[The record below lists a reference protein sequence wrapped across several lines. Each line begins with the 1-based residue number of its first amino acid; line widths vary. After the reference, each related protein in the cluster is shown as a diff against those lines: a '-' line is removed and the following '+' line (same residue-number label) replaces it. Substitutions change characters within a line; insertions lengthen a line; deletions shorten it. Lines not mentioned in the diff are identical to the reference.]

1 MGFLA
6 LLPDGSTIAPAVDVL
21 QGLLSPGAANT
32 RYRQVTGSC
41 PHCQQL
47 RDSQAGTDNARI
59 QQALSI
65 ADLSIHYVSASI
77 QRGVMTRIMHF
88 AHRRGFLQG
97 PDACLLCRNADLAHH
112 AAAVQVIGRW
122 AQKQWPAATVNAEM
136 RITVPGTPPSQF
148 QPDITIATDD
158 GTPIACIE
166 YQRSHERFDDFVRR
180 DALRRTQFDTVIWFL
195 CAGTYGRSAQHRDY
209 LHTLNRT
216 FYRCWVERETGQLQ
230 YEEGRPPSNTP
241 RAAKEPT
248 LDGCSESSLIRVL
261 EAPPT
266 TAPAAPR
273 IDPQLEMVNA
283 GAIPARVRPMASVA
297 HPAAAP
303 EPPSEYELGAKVDC
317 RQAPHV
323 PCVGGLHPP
332 ARSDHSS
339 IGWTI
344 TDLVHTSKGWRY
356 RIERGGDFR
365 IVSPEVICRSI
376 SDGEVIDGI

>member
-1 MGFLA
+1 MGFQA

-21 QGLLSPGAANT
+21 QGLLSPGDANT
-32 RYRQVTGSC
+32 RYRRVTGSC

-65 ADLSIHYVSASI
+65 ADLTVHYVSASI

-88 AHRRGFLQG
+88 AHRRGFLQS

-122 AQKQWPAATVNAEM
+122 AQKQWPAATVKAEM
-136 RITVPGTPPSQF
+136 RITVPGTPPSRF
-148 QPDITIATDD
+148 QPDISIVAAD

-180 DALRRTQFDTVIWFL
+180 DTLRRTQFDTVIWFM

-230 YEEGRPPSNTP
+230 YEEGRPPSKTP

-261 EAPPT
+261 ESPPT
-266 TAPAAPR
+266 TAPTSPR
-273 IDPQLEMVNA
+273 IDPQLDLLLSRPSPRA
-283 GAIPARVRPMASVA
+283 DPRV
-297 HPAAAP
+297 AAAP
-303 EPPSEYELGAKVDC
+303 HRSRPVMTVSERVNAAVMAGCRGATAI
-317 RQAPHV
+317 QAWDRIRNDSP
-323 PCVGGLHPP
+323 L
-332 ARSDHSS
+332 S
-339 IGWTI
+339 
-344 TDLVHTSKGWRY
+344 TSEINRAL
-356 RIERGGDFR
+356 RR
-365 IVSPEVICRSI
+365 
-376 SDGEVIDGI
+376 